1 MIGAAG
7 GPIRGRH
14 GLKNT
19 DLYQRVKSGFW
30 HTTRIIH
37 KSLAT
42 LATLVMPLKKT
53 LILYGSLEGQ
63 TEKIAQRIAQIL
75 NQLGHDA
82 EARSLR
88 TLSQDFSL
96 NDVQGVIVGAPV
108 HQASYP
114 GFVLKFVRQRLEN
127 LNRLPNAFFS
137 VCMAAYDP
145 SPAGQ
150 EETRQYVQKF
160 IRQTG
165 WTPQHAES
173 IAGAVTYT
181 QYNFLVRW
189 VMKMIAKRKHLSTDT
204 SRDHEY
210 TDWDQV
216 RRFAENYHRR
226 HFAD

>member
-1 MIGAAG
+1 MKI
-7 GPIRGRH
+7 
-14 GLKNT
+14 
-19 DLYQRVKSGFW
+19 
-30 HTTRIIH
+30 
-37 KSLAT
+37 
-42 LATLVMPLKKT
+42 

-63 TEKIAQRIAQIL
+63 TEKIAGHIAQIL
-75 NQLGHDA
+75 NQLSHKA

-88 TLSQDFSL
+88 TLPPDFSL
-96 NDVQGVIVGAPV
+96 SGAQGVIVGAPV

-114 GFVLKFVRQRLEN
+114 GFVLKFVKRHLED

-137 VCMAAYDP
+137 VCMAAYA
-145 SPAGQ
+145 SSSTGQ
-150 EETRQYVQKF
+150 KEARQYVQKF

-216 RRFAENYHRR
+216 RQFTEDYHRR
-226 HFAD
+226 HFADKT